1 MGPKVLDDVYAPD
14 GQAFGYAIKI
24 QGYVEKTSLGQA
36 LTHYEKQSFAKQDAA
51 ENEKYAENIADCYI
65 CQGSFPIADLE
76 QLKSFPGKSGKCCK
90 TTQKSGKNKK
100 APFVGPVEFI
110 EQAPD
115 KTYEK

>member
-1 MGPKVLDDVYAPD
+1 
-14 GQAFGYAIKI
+14 
-24 QGYVEKTSLGQA
+24 LGQA
-36 LTHYEKQSFAKQDAA
+36 LTHYEKQSFAKHNAA

-76 QLKSFPGKSGKCCK
+76 QLKSFPGKSGKGCK
-90 TTQKSGKNKK
+90 ATQKSGKSKK
-100 APFVGPVEFI
+100 APFMGPVDFI